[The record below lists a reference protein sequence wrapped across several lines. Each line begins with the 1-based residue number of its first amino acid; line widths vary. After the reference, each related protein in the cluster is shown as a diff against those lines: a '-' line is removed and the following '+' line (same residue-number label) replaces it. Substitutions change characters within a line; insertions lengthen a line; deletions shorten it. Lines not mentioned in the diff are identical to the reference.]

1 MNPEELQKIIAEGE
15 KRGYSPSE
23 TIQILR
29 GLGYEID
36 DSSPVRATDIG
47 RSLVQG
53 ATFNFGDEI
62 LGKLPEW
69 LGGGEQA
76 RDEMRSRDKAFK
88 KEHPIIGT
96 GAEIAGGMAVPG
108 FGAVGALGR
117 GAMNIKRAIGAG
129 AAIGGVSGGLAGAGA
144 AEGDLGDRVTAAIP
158 AAGAGAAL
166 GAVIPGG
173 AAALRAGFS
182 PASRAMARLRGAV
195 AKSGGPEAVSRRAAE
210 FEAAG
215 RGQEA
220 TLADMSRHLQRATD
234 YSVNNNDDAR
244 VMFENAFEPRAQEVN
259 ERITEDVTSRLGAP
273 HAEQVG
279 DDLSRARLAWA
290 DSQEGFEGL
299 RQRNPAVLPIMG
311 EKFDALL
318 NQPRVRDALAQA
330 REVGILGPM
339 DRANGA
345 SFEVLQGT
353 KERLDAAVGQAF
365 GRPGL
370 RDLGVRLRAARDQY
384 VDLLRDGVPGYRDVA
399 DQYHAMHRLEEMLEH
414 GQATYK
420 NNDARGLRQ
429 FFDNLSTEERNT
441 FRQGLVSEMIKEL
454 RQQNAGA
461 PALRSMVRPG
471 ANKRDIMEI
480 AFGSRKELEEFL
492 RRSRTEIDMATTG
505 RALGGSQ
512 THGRE
517 MATVDPAGL
526 AIDAMVNP
534 GSALVNAARSVSP
547 KYLASRTAR
556 EMAPTLTT
564 QGAGNI
570 QRLMQQWQREPQ
582 DLLGAM
588 MSRRVPVAAGLLG
601 SEMFGE

>member
-1 MNPEELQKIIAEGE
+1 VDPQIEQVILEAA

-23 TIQILR
+23 IYRRLKDEGVK
-29 GLGYEID
+29 GLGD
-36 DSSPVRATDIG
+36 SPVEMTDVI

-53 ATFNFGDEI
+53 ASFNFGDEI
-62 LGKLPEW
+62 LGALPEW
-69 LGGGEQA
+69 MGGGEQA
-76 RDEMRSRDKAFK
+76 KETMRARDKAFK
-88 KEHPIIGT
+88 DEHPVIGT
-96 GAEIAGGMAVPG
+96 ASEIAGGMAVPG
-108 FGAVGALGR
+108 FGAIGALGR

-129 AAIGGVSGGLAGAGA
+129 AAIGGVAGGLSGAGA
-144 AEGDLGDRVTAAIP
+144 AEGDLGDRVNAAIP
-158 AAGAGAAL
+158 AGIAGAAL
-166 GAVIPGG
+166 GGAIPGV
-173 AAALRAGFS
+173 AAAGRAAFS
-182 PASRAMARLRGAV
+182 PAARAMSRLRGAV
-195 AKSGGPEAVSRRAAE
+195 HASGGPEAIARRAQE
-210 FEAAG
+210 FADAG
-215 RGQEA
+215 RGEEA

-234 YSVNNNDDAR
+234 FSANNNDDAR
-244 VMFENAFEPRAQEVN
+244 VAFENAFEPRAQEVN
-259 ERITEDVTSRLGAP
+259 ERITDDITSRFGAP
-273 HAEQVG
+273 HAEQVN

-299 RQRNPAVLPIMG
+299 RQRNPVVIPVMG
-311 EKFDALL
+311 ERFDALL
-318 NQPRVRDALAQA
+318 HQPRVRDAIAQA
-330 REVGILGPM
+330 REVGIIGPI

-370 RDLGVRLRAARDQY
+370 RDLAVRLRAARDQF
-384 VDLLRDGVPGYRDVA
+384 VDLMREGVPGYRDVA

-414 GQATYK
+414 GQATYR

-429 FFDNLSTEERNT
+429 FFNDLTPAERNT
-441 FRQGLVSEMIKEL
+441 FRQGLVSEMIADL
-454 RQQNAGA
+454 RKQNAGA
-461 PALRSMVRPG
+461 PALRGLVRPG

-480 AFGSRKELEEFL
+480 AFGSRRELEDFL

-517 MATVDPAGL
+517 MATVDPASL

-534 GSALVNAARSVSP
+534 GGAVVNAARAASP
-547 KYLASRTAR
+547 KYLASQTAR
-556 EMAPTLTT
+556 QMAPTLTT

-570 QRLMQQWQREPQ
+570 QRLMQQWQTQPQ

-601 SEMFGE
+601 QDFLE